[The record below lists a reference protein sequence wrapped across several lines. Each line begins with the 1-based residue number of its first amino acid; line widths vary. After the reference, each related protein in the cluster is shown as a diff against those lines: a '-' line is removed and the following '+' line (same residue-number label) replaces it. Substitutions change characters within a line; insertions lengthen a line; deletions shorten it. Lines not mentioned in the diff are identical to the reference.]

1 MDENNFDEGGWTV
14 IGKKSHGKKNKS
26 TFNNYMSN
34 TNSNSNQ
41 HGDHQ
46 DWTSTTIGRKNTK
59 PRTTTT
65 SYRTHED
72 KIADDEDYSVRKYKY
87 EFINT
92 VKQKRNE
99 LGWNQVTLSQKLGMK
114 PDVVKNFESG
124 KASYEPSLVS
134 ALRRTLKIGKEVKA

>member
-1 MDENNFDEGGWTV
+1 MEENNFDKDGWTV
-14 IGKKSHGKKNKS
+14 VGKKPHGKKNKS
-26 TFNNYMSN
+26 TFNNFSSN
-34 TNSNSNQ
+34 TSSNQ

-46 DWTSTTIGRKNTK
+46 DWSTTTIGRKNIQ

-72 KIADDEDYSVRKYKY
+72 KIANDEDYSVRKYKY
-87 EFINT
+87 EFINM

-99 LGWNQVTLSQKLGMK
+99 QGWNQVTLSQKLGMK

-134 ALRRTLKIGKEVKA
+134 ALRKALKIGKEVKA

>member
-1 MDENNFDEGGWTV
+1 MDENNFDGGGWTV
-14 IGKKSHGKKNKS
+14 VGKKQHGKKNKS
-26 TFNNYMSN
+26 TFNNFSSSTYS
-34 TNSNSNQ
+34 SSNQ

-46 DWTSTTIGRKNTK
+46 DWSTTTIGRKNTK

-72 KIADDEDYSVRKYKY
+72 KIANDEDYSVRKYKH
-87 EFINT
+87 EFINM

-99 LGWNQVTLSQKLGMK
+99 KGWNQVALSQKLGMK

-124 KASYEPSLVS
+124 KSSYEPSLVS
-134 ALRRTLKIGKEVKA
+134 ALRRVLNIGKEVKA

>member
-1 MDENNFDEGGWTV
+1 MEEENIHNGEWTV
-14 IGKKSHGKKNKS
+14 VGKKSHGRKNKS
-26 TFNNYMSN
+26 TFNNYTTN
-34 TNSNSNQ
+34 TNSNQ

-46 DWTSTTIGRKNTK
+46 DWTTTTIGRKNTK

-65 SYRTHED
+65 SFRTHED
-72 KIADDEDYSVRKYKY
+72 KIANDEDYSVRKYKY

-99 LGWNQVTLSQKLGMK
+99 QGWNQVTLAQKLGMK

-134 ALRRTLKIGKEVKA
+134 ALRRALKIGKEVKA